1 MLVSFVR
8 TIILYF
14 AVMAAI
20 RVMGKRQIGELQPSE
35 LVITIILGDLASVP
49 MQETGIPITSGIVPI
64 ITLVFTEV
72 VISFLCLKSKKL
84 RSFLSGRPSI
94 VIQNGEINTPEL
106 RRLRLNVDDLLEELR
121 NKDVSDINDVDMAIV
136 DTNGQMCIIPKPDR
150 RPLTP
155 RDIGLTPDKET
166 LPYTLVSDGRII
178 SDNLKK
184 TGKTEEWLTGEIK
197 KSGYTVRDIILATY
211 SESGGLKIQ
220 RR

>member
-20 RVMGKRQIGELQPSE
+20 RVMGNRQIGELQPSE

>member
-84 RSFLSGRPSI
+84 HSFLSGRPSI